1 MRAVWLSPIFWVA
14 GLATW
19 KRYGWVNGPVPKYS
33 LTYFMMRRFLL
44 LLVGI
49 GLSLGLAVAQTTVS
63 GQVTNQATGDP
74 IVGASVLAQG
84 TTAGVLSDE
93 EGRFQLRVP
102 QGAEAL
108 VVSFIGFERQIV
120 PVEGRSTINV
130 ALKPADLELDEVVVT
145 AVGISR
151 DKKALGYSVQG
162 LENEEITKSRTTNFV
177 DALSGKVAGVRVSGQ
192 SGTPGGGSKILIRGA
207 SSLQGTGQPL
217 FVVDGVPISNSG
229 FNGTRS
235 DIISG
240 GVDAGNR
247 ATDINPD
254 DIEDLTVLKGAAAT
268 ALYGARARDGAIII
282 TTKRGS
288 AKRGPIISVNSTV
301 RFDEVLRFPDFQ
313 NQYTTGDPAT
323 GEYDVVNFS
332 NGWGPA
338 IDQVQDQRF
347 PNFLGDSV
355 QLQAYPD
362 NVRDFYRTGVT
373 TINSFS
379 VADGNE
385 EGDFRLGYTYLDQTG
400 TVPNSSYTRHNVSIN
415 TGRQITEK
423 VSGRLTANYVRSSS
437 FGRPS
442 QGSNSPNILFIN
454 SLPRTTDIEL
464 LENNVVDSL
473 GNQVSLN
480 PTENNPYWI
489 VNNNP
494 FQNNLDRLFGSAEV
508 TYEPVQW
515 LDLTA
520 RLGTDLYRD
529 YRRRDTRKGTVNA
542 LNGLF
547 ITDNLYSRNLNLD
560 ILATFDY
567 DLNSDINL
575 QVIAGYNVFEQES
588 RFERWVSSDLAA
600 DSLYNYSNATVNTPS
615 NQFAN
620 TPESRQR
627 LIGAFGDVTVSYRDW
642 LFLTVTGRNDWN
654 STLRNPGLA
663 LEDDNI
669 SYFFPS
675 VNVSWAFTDALNI
688 SSDILSFGKIRANY
702 AEVGSSVDPYS
713 LAFTYLPSPDV
724 FTQFQPNN
732 NTFPH
737 GGQVAFEA
745 TGTLPEPGLIPQR
758 QRSWEA
764 GIELNLFQGRIN
776 LDLTYYDQLTENQIV
791 NLSTPPSTGFAA
803 KTLNAGAV
811 RNSGWEIMLSGD
823 PIRVDNGFR
832 WNIMANFQRN
842 LQVVESLAEGVEEFT
857 LTSGFS
863 GIQIKASP
871 GEPFGLFGGTWAR
884 DSASG
889 EVIINPE
896 TGLRVEGEQG
906 RLGNIYPD
914 FTLGINNQFTF
925 KGLLV
930 SFLVDWR
937 QGGVI
942 FSSTSS
948 GLRNDGLAFE
958 TAALRDQT
966 FIDQGVNVRPDGTTV
981 PNQTPVED
989 IAQFWTNYSQTS
1001 IAESNTFSATYVK
1014 LREVRVGYTL
1024 PRQWFVGTPI
1034 QELTLALE
1042 GRNLWLMY
1050 SELPH
1055 VDPESNFFGT
1065 SLTGEGV
1072 EFQSVPTTRTLG
1084 GNLTLKF

>member
-1 MRAVWLSPIFWVA
+1 M
-14 GLATW
+14 
-19 KRYGWVNGPVPKYS
+19 
-33 LTYFMMRRFLL
+33 
-44 LLVGI
+44 LVGWW
-49 GLSLGLAVAQTTVS
+49 LSLGLAMAQTTVT
-63 GQVTNQATGDP
+63 GRITDAATSDP
-74 IVGASVLAQG
+74 IVGASVLAKG
-84 TTAGVLSDE
+84 TTAGVLTDQAGTFS
-93 EGRFQLRVP
+93 LRVP
-102 QGAEAL
+102 ERAEAI
-108 VVSFIGFERQIV
+108 VVSFIGYERQTI
-120 PVEGRSTINV
+120 PLAGRTTINI
-130 ALKPADLELDEVVVT
+130 ALQPADLELEEVVVT

-151 DKKALGYSVQG
+151 DKKALGYAVQE
-162 LENEEITKSRTTNFV
+162 LDNEEITKSRTTNFV

-192 SGTPGGGSKILIRGA
+192 SGTPGGGAKILIRGA

-217 FVVDGVPISNSG
+217 FVVDGMPISNSG

-288 AKRGPIISVNSTV
+288 AKAGPSITINSTV
-301 RFDEVLRFPDFQ
+301 RFDNVLRFPDFQ
-313 NQYTTGDPAT
+313 NQYTTGDGAT
-323 GEYDVVNFS
+323 GEYDVTNFS

-338 IDQVQDQRF
+338 IDQVQDRRF

-362 NVRDFYRTGVT
+362 NVRDFYRTGIT

-379 VADGNE
+379 VSDGNE
-385 EGDFRLGYTYLDQTG
+385 EGDFRLGYTYLDQAG
-400 TVPNSSYTRHNVSIN
+400 TVPNSSYDRHNVSIN
-415 TGRQITEK
+415 TGRQITDK

-442 QGSNSPNILFIN
+442 QGSNSPNILGIN
-454 SLPRTTDIEL
+454 SLPRTTDIDL

-473 GNQVSLN
+473 GNQIPLN

-489 VNNNP
+489 VRNNP
-494 FQNNLDRLFGSAEV
+494 FQSQLDRIFGSAEV

-520 RLGTDLYRD
+520 RVGTDFYRE

-542 LNGLF
+542 LDGLF
-547 ITDNLYSRNLNLD
+547 TSDNLYSRTLNLD
-560 ILATFDY
+560 LLATFEH
-567 DLNSDINL
+567 DLGDDLNL

-600 DSLYNYSNATVNTPS
+600 DSLYNYSNATLNTPS
-615 NQFAN
+615 NLFGN
-620 TPESRQR
+620 TPLSRQR
-627 LIGAFGDVTVSYRDW
+627 LIGAYGDVTLSYRDW

-654 STLRNPGLA
+654 STLRNPGLP
-663 LEDDNI
+663 LEEDNI

-675 VNVSWAFTDALNI
+675 VNLSWAFTDALNLN
-688 SSDILSFGKIRANY
+688 SDILSFGKIRANY
-702 AEVGSSVDPYS
+702 AEVGSSVGPYS
-713 LAFTYLPSPDV
+713 LEFTYLPSPDV
-724 FTQFQPNN
+724 FTQFVPNN

-745 TGTLPEPGLIPQR
+745 TGTLPEPTLVPQR

-764 GIELNLFQGRIN
+764 GVELNFFQGRLN
-776 LDLTYYDQLTENQIV
+776 LNATYYDQLTENQIV

-823 PIRVDNGFR
+823 PVRVQNGFR

-842 LQVVESLAEGVEEFT
+842 VQVVESLAEGVEEFT

-914 FTLGINNQFTF
+914 FTLGINNQFAF
-925 KGLLV
+925 KGLLL

-948 GLRNDGLAFE
+948 SLRNAGLAIE
-958 TAALRDQT
+958 TADLRDQT
-966 FIDQGVNVRPDGTTV
+966 FIDQGVNVLPDGSTV
-981 PNQTPVED
+981 ENVTPVDD
-989 IAQFWTNYSQTS
+989 INQFWTNYSQTS

-1014 LREVRVGYTL
+1014 LREVRLGYTL
-1024 PRQWFVGTPI
+1024 PSQWFANTPI
-1034 QELTLALE
+1034 QELTIALE

-1072 EFQSVPTTRTLG
+1072 EFQSVPSTRTLG